1 MVILTVLKTLTA
13 RQSQIFD
20 FVKEYLSSTESP
32 PTLDEI
38 RMAFGLNSVHGV
50 REHLRALERK
60 GVLKLTPGVSRGIR
74 LVGGSRVDAEEFPLL
89 PIIGRVAAGNPILA
103 EAHVE
108 AQCRVDPRLFRQRA
122 NYLLRVVG
130 ASMQDVGILD
140 GDLLAIH
147 QTQEARDG
155 QIVIAR
161 VDNEV
166 TVKRY
171 KRSGHTAYLQPEN
184 RAFKTIEIDL
194 RRESLA
200 IEGVV
205 VGVVRTL

>member
-1 MVILTVLKTLTA
+1 MALLTA
-13 RQSQIFD
+13 PVFIE
-20 FVKEYLSSTESP
+20 VAVPIKASS
-32 PTLDEI
+32 
-38 RMAFGLNSVHGV
+38 
-50 REHLRALERK
+50 
-60 GVLKLTPGVSRGIR
+60 
-74 LVGGSRVDAEEFPLL
+74 L
-89 PIIGRVAAGNPILA
+89 PIAATLYAEKVKLSAFSAGNPILA